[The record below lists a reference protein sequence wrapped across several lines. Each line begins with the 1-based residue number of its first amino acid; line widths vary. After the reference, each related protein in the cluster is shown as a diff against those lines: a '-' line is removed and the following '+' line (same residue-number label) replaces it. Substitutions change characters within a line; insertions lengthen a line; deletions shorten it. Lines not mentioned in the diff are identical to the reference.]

1 MAIDKAIAKA
11 ILGNGKRAV
20 KNGVIN
26 GINGNGFKNGAQNG
40 LAKEAFVNQH
50 LAKRAA
56 QSNPEVLIEA
66 GVAETVIPPSR
77 NYVQQQVNRYQPG
90 GVTRANRGTQKIA
103 PHSVIYSEAQ
113 GLKAAY
119 PELEGEIEDY
129 VRGGY
134 SYARNKNT
142 GTPTQPMKGY
152 PNFIGPDGRAWRLK
166 PKQRYGAGYRLS
178 AIEKKKLYGYGSVRA
193 SRESPW
199 NKEEQRALILRAL
212 TRVGKAH
219 KFEQLIQIMKS
230 DYKKMK
236 ASLGGLS
243 KGHLV
248 SLEDGGIDVA
258 ENIVPQQ
265 LRNTRQKIDGKWIVV
280 KGNAA
285 MQADS
290 TELLVGKGISSW
302 DDYVRLK
309 LSQL

>member
-1 MAIDKAIAKA
+1 
-11 ILGNGKRAV
+11 
-20 KNGVIN
+20 
-26 GINGNGFKNGAQNG
+26 
-40 LAKEAFVNQH
+40 
-50 LAKRAA
+50 
-56 QSNPEVLIEA
+56 
-66 GVAETVIPPSR
+66 
-77 NYVQQQVNRYQPG
+77 
-90 GVTRANRGTQKIA
+90 
-103 PHSVIYSEAQ
+103 
-113 GLKAAY
+113 
-119 PELEGEIEDY
+119 
-129 VRGGY
+129 
-134 SYARNKNT
+134 
-142 GTPTQPMKGY
+142 MKGY

-193 SRESPW
+193 SRETPW
-199 NKEEQRALILRAL
+199 NKEDQRALILRAL
-212 TRVGKAH
+212 TKVGKAH

-243 KGHLV
+243 RGHLV

-265 LRNTRQKIDGKWIVV
+265 LRNTRKKIDGKWMVI

-290 TELLVGKGISSW
+290 TDQLIGQGISSW

>member
-1 MAIDKAIAKA
+1 MLDDILRHSLKNASTSGAEKSLKAS
-11 ILGNGKRAV
+11 V
-20 KNGVIN
+20 KNS
-26 GINGNGFKNGAQNG
+26 
-40 LAKEAFVNQH
+40 LAKNAVTS
-50 LAKRAA
+50 K
-56 QSNPEVLIEA
+56 PEVLIEA
-66 GVAETVIPPSR
+66 GVAETVIPPWR

-90 GVTRANRGTQKIA
+90 GVTRANRGTEKIG

-134 SYARNKNT
+134 SYARDKNT
-142 GTPTQPMKGY
+142 GTPNQPMKGY

-212 TRVGKAH
+212 TKVGKAH

-243 KGHLV
+243 KGHLI

-265 LRNTRQKIDGKWIVV
+265 LRNTRKKIDGKWTVI

-290 TELLVGKGISSW
+290 TDLLIGGKGIGSW